1 MAKTE
6 AQAEALKLFIES
18 QGRTPLKAIADAVG
32 VSYFSVRRWYKA
44 QDWKERMEA
53 VKEAPIVKKRK
64 RAEEVVTPKKDVV
77 DKAERPPQVAPVPEA
92 ASVPVGPEPSEEAP
106 QVDVTVIPEPTET
119 TTPAQIAPT
128 LEIAPITQSAT
139 VDIEAITSL
148 QDLVTL
154 NERLRSILDRNFLTA
169 AEIEHLSNAKLTL
182 LEAAEVYLGIV
193 KSKRE

>member
-6 AQAEALKLFIES
+6 AQAEALRLFIES
-18 QGRTPLKAIADAVG
+18 QGKTPLKAIADAIG

-53 VKEAPIVKKRK
+53 AKEAPIVKKRK
-64 RAEEVVTPKKDVV
+64 RAEGVVTSKKDVV
-77 DKAERPPQVAPVPEA
+77 DKAERPAQVAPVHEE
-92 ASVPVGPEPSEEAP
+92 ASVPVSPEPSKEAP
-106 QVDVTVIPEPTET
+106 QVEVTVIPEPSEATP
-119 TTPAQIAPT
+119 PAQIDPVHDV
-128 LEIAPITQSAT
+128 APITQSAT

-148 QDLVTL
+148 QDLLTL
-154 NERLRSILDRNFLTA
+154 NERLRSMLERNFLTA

-193 KSKRE
+193 KGRD